1 MKENDGHC
9 TRVGRGTN
17 AYLQCM
23 KPEGIPFFHMQLL
36 AEHAEGQK
44 WVVGQKWVGAH
55 TMARWC
61 EMHGR
66 NVHWEAKHRSVYS

>member
-23 KPEGIPFFHMQLL
+23 KPEGFIP
-36 AEHAEGQK
+36 E
-44 WVVGQKWVGAH
+44 
-55 TMARWC
+55 R
-61 EMHGR
+61 
-66 NVHWEAKHRSVYS
+66 YSLFPYAVSDRACRGTKMGSGTKMGGSP